1 MTARSGG
8 PVRVL
13 ISAIGGYGHY
23 YLQTLLEQ
31 VPADRAMLA
40 GVVDPQARQA
50 RAWPW
55 VESRGVPVFDD
66 MAGFYSAGHE
76 ADLAVIVSPIQ
87 FHVPQS
93 CTALEHGS
101 HVLCDK
107 PLGGT
112 IQEAA
117 RLVSARDRSGRFAM
131 IGYQWSYSAAI
142 QALKR
147 DILAGL
153 FGRPV
158 RFSTLCCW
166 PRHLAYYQRNP
177 WAGRLRDP
185 ETGQWVLDGP
195 ANNAMAHF
203 LHNLLYLGGP
213 RTDRSAAPRT
223 VQAECYRAYPIES
236 CDTAVCRVVTA
247 DGLEVLLYASH
258 VTEAPIDPR
267 FTLEFESAV
276 VTFDA
281 RGGGIVARA
290 SSGTEKRYGAPDD
303 SPQFKKLFDAIDA
316 SHAIGASLAQAS
328 VVCGPEAAMAQ
339 TLALNGMHESVGD
352 ATSFPD
358 SMVAADPEAERRYVP
373 GLADTLSRCYD
384 RHQLPAESGAG
395 WARGGALVNLDGYHS
410 FPRAESAQ
418 GNGRSG

>member
-1 MTARSGG
+1 MTTRTLQ

-13 ISAIGGYGHY
+13 ISALGGYGHY

-31 VPADRAMLA
+31 VAPDRATLA
-40 GVVDPQARQA
+40 GVVDPMARQA

-66 MAGFYSAGHE
+66 MAGFYAAGHE

-107 PLGGT
+107 PLGAT
-112 IQEAA
+112 VQDAA
-117 RLVSARDRSGRFAM
+117 RLVSARDLADRFVM
-131 IGYQWSYSAAI
+131 IGYQWSYSTAI

-147 DILAGL
+147 DILEGL
-153 FGRPV
+153 FGQPV

-185 ETGQWVLDGP
+185 GTGQWVLDGP

-213 RTDRSAAPRT
+213 RVDRSAAPHT

-236 CDTAVCRVVTA
+236 CDTAVCRVMTDTGV
-247 DGLEVLLYASH
+247 EMLLYASH
-258 VTEAPIDPR
+258 VTEAPIEPR

-276 VTFDA
+276 ATFDA
-281 RGGGIVARA
+281 RGGGIVVRGA
-290 SSGTEKRYGAPDD
+290 SGTEKRYGAPDD
-303 SPQFKKLFDAIDA
+303 SPQFKKLFDAIDTV
-316 SHAIGASLAQAS
+316 HAMGAAHTTAPI
-328 VVCGPEAAMAQ
+328 VCGPEAAMAQ
-339 TLALNGMHESVGD
+339 TLALDGMHESVGD
-352 ATSFPD
+352 PTSFPD
-358 SMVAADPEAERRYVP
+358 SMVAAEAERRYVP
-373 GLADTLSRCYD
+373 GLAETLSRCYE
-384 RHQLPAESGAG
+384 RRALPAESDLG
-395 WARGGALVNLDGYHS
+395 WARGGALVTLDGYHS
-410 FPRAESAQ
+410 FPRAESAS